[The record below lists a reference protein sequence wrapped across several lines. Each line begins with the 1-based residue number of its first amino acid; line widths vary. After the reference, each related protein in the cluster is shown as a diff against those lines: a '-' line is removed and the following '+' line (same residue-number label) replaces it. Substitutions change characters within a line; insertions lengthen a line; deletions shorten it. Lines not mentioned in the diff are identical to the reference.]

1 MRLKGS
7 KIMHFVP
14 DFTVIDLETTGR
26 SNQHTQITELSGVK
40 YRNYKPVASYT
51 TLIKPSDSIMPFV
64 VSLTGINDKMVKDSP
79 KINEVI
85 DEFIGFIGDD
95 LVVGHNVHFDYNLI
109 YDAYY
114 SSYKRVFNN
123 DYSDTLYFSRILNKD
138 ASSHKL
144 ESLCMYYDI
153 DREVSRRCLPDCE
166 QTGELYIKMK
176 KKAQRN
182 DVLYVEG

>member
-1 MRLKGS
+1 MRLKGN

-26 SNQHTQITELSGVK
+26 STQHTQITELSGVK

-51 TLIKPSDSIMPFV
+51 TLIKPSDPILPFV
-64 VSLTGINDKMVKDSP
+64 VSLTGIDDTMVNNSP
-79 KINEVI
+79 RIHEVINEFV
-85 DEFIGFIGDD
+85 GFIGDD
-95 LVVGHNVHFDYNLI
+95 LVVGHNVHFDYNLV

-114 SSYKRVFNN
+114 STFKRVFSNN
-123 DYSDTLYFSRILNKD
+123 YSDTLYFSRILNKEV
-138 ASSHKL
+138 SSHKL
-144 ESLCMYYDI
+144 ENLCVYYDI
-153 DREVSRRCLPDCE
+153 ERDIAHRGLPDCE

-182 DVLYVEG
+182 ELLFVEG